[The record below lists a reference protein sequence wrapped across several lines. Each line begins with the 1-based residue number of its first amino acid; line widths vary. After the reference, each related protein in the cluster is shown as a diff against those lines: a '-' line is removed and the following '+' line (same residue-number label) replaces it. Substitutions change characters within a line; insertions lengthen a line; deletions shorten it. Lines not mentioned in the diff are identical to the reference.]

1 MLMDRG
7 VLVRWNDEKGFGFI
21 QPENNVAQDVFIH
34 ISVLKKMARKPIVGD
49 SILFQTEVQND
60 GKRKAVIA
68 SIEGVAVVAA
78 SATPRSHSHVQSRN
92 ENFNFNNKNK
102 AHYHNSRK
110 SSLNTIIPLLIIVA
124 IVIFGFKQYQEF
136 NEAPALDQ
144 APAFNE
150 VPVLTNEDTQPMPMY
165 ETKTRTQATATPS
178 FQCEAG
184 KTHCSHMSSCAEA
197 TFYIQH
203 CPNTQMD
210 GDGDGIPCERQW
222 CS

>member
-21 QPENNVAQDVFIH
+21 QPEKNAAQDVFIH

-78 SATPRSHSHVQSRN
+78 SSAPRTDSHSHVQSRN
-92 ENFNFNNKNK
+92 ENFNNKNK
-102 AHYHNSRK
+102 AHYHSPRK
-110 SSLNTIIPLLIIVA
+110 SSFNTIIPLLIIVA

-136 NEAPALDQ
+136 NEAPAID
-144 APAFNE
+144 E
-150 VPVLTNEDTQPMPMY
+150 VPVLTNEDIERMPMY
-165 ETKTRTQATATPS
+165 ETKSRTQATATPS

-210 GDGDGIPCERQW
+210 GDNDGIPCERQW

>member
-21 QPENNVAQDVFIH
+21 QPEKNAAQDVFIH

-60 GKRKAVIA
+60 GKKKAVIA

-78 SATPRSHSHVQSRN
+78 SATTRSHSHIQSRN
-92 ENFNFNNKNK
+92 ENSNNKNK
-102 AHYHNSRK
+102 AHYHSPRK
-110 SSLNTIIPLLIIVA
+110 SSFNTIIPLLIIVA

-136 NEAPALDQ
+136 NEAPAID
-144 APAFNE
+144 E
-150 VPVLTNEDTQPMPMY
+150 VPVLTNEDTQPMPIY
-165 ETKTRTQATATPS
+165 ESATPR

-197 TFYIQH
+197 TFYIQN

-210 GDGDGIPCERQW
+210 GNGDGIPCERQW

>member
-21 QPENNVAQDVFIH
+21 QPEKNAAQDVFIH

-78 SATPRSHSHVQSRN
+78 SATTRSHSHIQSRS
-92 ENFNFNNKNK
+92 ENFNNKNK
-102 AHYHNSRK
+102 AHYHSPRK
-110 SSLNTIIPLLIIVA
+110 SSFNTIIPLLIIVA

-136 NEAPALDQ
+136 NEAPAID
-144 APAFNE
+144 E

-165 ETKTRTQATATPS
+165 ETKARTQATATPS

-210 GDGDGIPCERQW
+210 GNGDGIPCERQW

>member
-21 QPENNVAQDVFIH
+21 QPEKNAAQDVFIH

-78 SATPRSHSHVQSRN
+78 SATTRSHSHIQSRN
-92 ENFNFNNKNK
+92 ENFNNKNK
-102 AHYHNSRK
+102 AHYHSPRK
-110 SSLNTIIPLLIIVA
+110 SSFNTIIPLLIIVA

-136 NEAPALDQ
+136 NEAPAID
-144 APAFNE
+144 E

-165 ETKTRTQATATPS
+165 ETKARTQATATPS

-197 TFYIQH
+197 TFYIQN

-210 GDGDGIPCERQW
+210 GDDDGIPCERQW

>member
-34 ISVLKKMARKPIVGD
+34 ISVLKNMARKPIVGD
-49 SILFQTEVQND
+49 SILYQTEVQND

-68 SIEGVAVVAA
+68 SIEGVAVIAA

-92 ENFNFNNKNK
+92 ETFNFNNKSK
-102 AHYHNSRK
+102 AHSHSPRK
-110 SSLNTIIPLLIIVA
+110 SSFNTIIPLLIIVA

-136 NEAPALDQ
+136 NEATAID
-144 APAFNE
+144 E

-165 ETKTRTQATATPS
+165 ETKSRTQATATPK

-184 KTHCSHMSSCAEA
+184 KTHCSHMSSCDEA
-197 TFYIQH
+197 TFYIQN

>member
-21 QPENNVAQDVFIH
+21 QPEKNAAQDVFIH

-49 SILFQTEVQND
+49 SILYQTEVQND

-78 SATPRSHSHVQSRN
+78 SATTRSHSHIQSRN
-92 ENFNFNNKNK
+92 ENFNNKNK
-102 AHYHNSRK
+102 AHYHSPRK
-110 SSLNTIIPLLIIVA
+110 SSFNTIIPLLIIVA

-136 NEAPALDQ
+136 NEAPAID
-144 APAFNE
+144 E
-150 VPVLTNEDTQPMPMY
+150 VPVLTNEDIQGMPMY
-165 ETKTRTQATATPS
+165 ETKVRTQTPATPR

-222 CS
+222 CR

>member
-21 QPENNVAQDVFIH
+21 QPEKNADQDVFIH

-78 SATPRSHSHVQSRN
+78 SSSPRTNSHTHVQSRN
-92 ENFNFNNKNK
+92 ENFNFNNKDK

-110 SSLNTIIPLLIIVA
+110 SSFNTIIPLLIIVA

-136 NEAPALDQ
+136 NEAPAID
-144 APAFNE
+144 E
-150 VPVLTNEDTQPMPMY
+150 VPVLTNEDIERMPIY
-165 ETKTRTQATATPS
+165 ESATPR

-197 TFYIQH
+197 TFYIQN

-210 GDGDGIPCERQW
+210 GNGDGIPCERQW

>member
-21 QPENNVAQDVFIH
+21 QPEKNAAQDVFIH

-78 SATPRSHSHVQSRN
+78 SATTRSHSHIQSRN
-92 ENFNFNNKNK
+92 ENFNFNNKDK
-102 AHYHNSRK
+102 AHHHNSRK
-110 SSLNTIIPLLIIVA
+110 SSFNTIIPLLIIVA

-136 NEAPALDQ
+136 NEAPAID
-144 APAFNE
+144 E
-150 VPVLTNEDTQPMPMY
+150 VPVLTNEDIQPMPMY
-165 ETKTRTQATATPS
+165 ETKARIQATATPR

>member
-21 QPENNVAQDVFIH
+21 QPEKNAAQDVFIH

-68 SIEGVAVVAA
+68 SIEGVAVISA
-78 SATPRSHSHVQSRN
+78 SATPRSHSHVQARN
-92 ENFNFNNKNK
+92 ENFNFNNKSK
-102 AHYHNSRK
+102 AHSHNPRK
-110 SSLNTIIPLLIIVA
+110 SSFNTIIPLLIIVA

-136 NEAPALDQ
+136 NEAPAID
-144 APAFNE
+144 E
-150 VPVLTNEDTQPMPMY
+150 VPVLTNEDIQPMPMY
-165 ETKTRTQATATPS
+165 ETKVRTQATATPS

-184 KTHCSHMSSCAEA
+184 KTHCSHMSSCDEA
-197 TFYIQH
+197 TFYIQN

>member
-21 QPENNVAQDVFIH
+21 QPEKSAAQDVFIH

-78 SATPRSHSHVQSRN
+78 SATTRSHSHIQSRN
-92 ENFNFNNKNK
+92 ENFNNKNK
-102 AHYHNSRK
+102 AHYHSPRK
-110 SSLNTIIPLLIIVA
+110 SSFNTIIPLLIIVA

-136 NEAPALDQ
+136 NEAPAID
-144 APAFNE
+144 E

-165 ETKTRTQATATPS
+165 ETKARTQATATPS

-210 GDGDGIPCERQW
+210 GDDDGIPCERQW

>member
-1 MLMDRG
+1 MDRG

-21 QPENNVAQDVFIH
+21 QPEKNAAQDVFIH

-49 SILFQTEVQND
+49 SILYQTEVQND

-68 SIEGVAVVAA
+68 SIEGVAVIAA
-78 SATPRSHSHVQSRN
+78 RATPRSHSHVQSRN

-102 AHYHNSRK
+102 AHYHSPRK
-110 SSLNTIIPLLIIVA
+110 SSFNTIIPLLIIVA

-136 NEAPALDQ
+136 NEAPAID
-144 APAFNE
+144 E
-150 VPVLTNEDTQPMPMY
+150 VPVLTNEDIERMPMY
-165 ETKTRTQATATPS
+165 ETKSRTQATATPS

-210 GDGDGIPCERQW
+210 GDNDGIPCERQW

>member
-21 QPENNVAQDVFIH
+21 QPEKNAAQDVFIH

-49 SILFQTEVQND
+49 SILYQTEVQND

-78 SATPRSHSHVQSRN
+78 SATPRSHSHIQSRN
-92 ENFNFNNKNK
+92 ENFNNKNK
-102 AHYHNSRK
+102 AHYHSPRK
-110 SSLNTIIPLLIIVA
+110 SSFNTIIPLLIIVA

-136 NEAPALDQ
+136 NEAPAID
-144 APAFNE
+144 E
-150 VPVLTNEDTQPMPMY
+150 VPVLTNEDIQPMPMY
-165 ETKTRTQATATPS
+165 ETKARTQATATPR

-197 TFYIQH
+197 TFYIQN

-210 GDGDGIPCERQW
+210 GNGDGIPCERQW

>member
-21 QPENNVAQDVFIH
+21 QPEKNAAQDVFIH

-49 SILFQTEVQND
+49 SILYQTEVQND

-68 SIEGVAVVAA
+68 SIEGVAVIAA

-102 AHYHNSRK
+102 AHYHSPRK
-110 SSLNTIIPLLIIVA
+110 SSFNTIIPLLIIVA

-136 NEAPALDQ
+136 NEAPAID
-144 APAFNE
+144 E
-150 VPVLTNEDTQPMPMY
+150 VPVLTNEDIERMPMY
-165 ETKTRTQATATPS
+165 ETKSRTQATATPS

-210 GDGDGIPCERQW
+210 GDNDGIPCERQW

>member
-21 QPENNVAQDVFIH
+21 QPEKNAAQDVFIH

-49 SILFQTEVQND
+49 SILYQTEVQND

-78 SATPRSHSHVQSRN
+78 SATTRSHSHIQSRN
-92 ENFNFNNKNK
+92 ENFNNKNK
-102 AHYHNSRK
+102 AHYHSPRK
-110 SSLNTIIPLLIIVA
+110 SSFNTIIPLLIIVA

-136 NEAPALDQ
+136 NEAPAID
-144 APAFNE
+144 E

-165 ETKTRTQATATPS
+165 ETKARTQATATPS

-197 TFYIQH
+197 TFYIQN

-210 GDGDGIPCERQW
+210 GDDDGIPCERQW

>member
-21 QPENNVAQDVFIH
+21 HPEKNAAQDVFIH

-49 SILFQTEVQND
+49 SILYQTEVQND

-78 SATPRSHSHVQSRN
+78 SATTRSHSHIQSRN
-92 ENFNFNNKNK
+92 ENFNFNNKDK
-102 AHYHNSRK
+102 PHHHNSRK
-110 SSLNTIIPLLIIVA
+110 SSFNTIIPLLIILA

-136 NEAPALDQ
+136 NEAPAIDK
-144 APAFNE
+144 
-150 VPVLTNEDTQPMPMY
+150 VPVLTNEDIERMPIY
-165 ETKTRTQATATPS
+165 ETATPR

>member
-21 QPENNVAQDVFIH
+21 QPEKNAAQDVFIH

-49 SILFQTEVQND
+49 SILYQTEVQND

-78 SATPRSHSHVQSRN
+78 SATPRSYSHIQSRN
-92 ENFNFNNKNK
+92 ENFNNKNK
-102 AHYHNSRK
+102 AHYHSPRK
-110 SSLNTIIPLLIIVA
+110 SSFNTIIPLLIIVA

-136 NEAPALDQ
+136 NEAPAID
-144 APAFNE
+144 E
-150 VPVLTNEDTQPMPMY
+150 VPVLTNEDIQPMPMY
-165 ETKTRTQATATPS
+165 ETKARTQATATPR

-197 TFYIQH
+197 TFYIQN

-210 GDGDGIPCERQW
+210 GNGDGIPCERQW

>member
-21 QPENNVAQDVFIH
+21 QPEKNAAQDVFIH

-49 SILFQTEVQND
+49 SILYQTEVQND

-92 ENFNFNNKNK
+92 ETFNFNNKDK
-102 AHYHNSRK
+102 AHHHNSRK
-110 SSLNTIIPLLIIVA
+110 SSFNTIIPLLIIVA

-136 NEAPALDQ
+136 NEAPAIDE
-144 APAFNE
+144 A
-150 VPVLTNEDTQPMPMY
+150 PVLTNEDTQPMPIY
-165 ETKTRTQATATPS
+165 ESATPR

-197 TFYIQH
+197 TFYIQN

-210 GDGDGIPCERQW
+210 GNGDGIPCERQW

>member
-21 QPENNVAQDVFIH
+21 QPEKNAAQDVFIH

-92 ENFNFNNKNK
+92 ENFNFNNKDK
-102 AHYHNSRK
+102 AHSHNSRK
-110 SSLNTIIPLLIIVA
+110 SSFNTIIPLLIIVA

-136 NEAPALDQ
+136 NEDLAID
-144 APAFNE
+144 E
-150 VPVLTNEDTQPMPMY
+150 VPVLTNEDIQRMPMY
-165 ETKTRTQATATPS
+165 ESKVRTQTPATPR

-197 TFYIQH
+197 TFYIQN

-210 GDGDGIPCERQW
+210 GNGDGIPCERQW

>member
-21 QPENNVAQDVFIH
+21 QPEKNAAQDVFIH

-78 SATPRSHSHVQSRN
+78 SATTRSHSHIQSRN
-92 ENFNFNNKNK
+92 ENFNFNNKDK
-102 AHYHNSRK
+102 AHRHNSRK
-110 SSLNTIIPLLIIVA
+110 SSFNTIIPLLIIVA

-136 NEAPALDQ
+136 NEDPAIDE
-144 APAFNE
+144 A
-150 VPVLTNEDTQPMPMY
+150 PVLTNDDIQPMPMY
-165 ETKTRTQATATPS
+165 ETKARTQATATPS

-197 TFYIQH
+197 TFYIQN

-210 GDGDGIPCERQW
+210 GNGDGIPCERQW

>member
-21 QPENNVAQDVFIH
+21 QPEKNAAQDVFIH

-78 SATPRSHSHVQSRN
+78 SSAPRTDSHSHVQSRN
-92 ENFNFNNKNK
+92 ENFNFNNKDK
-102 AHYHNSRK
+102 AHDHSPRK
-110 SSLNTIIPLLIIVA
+110 SSFNTIIPLLIIVA

-136 NEAPALDQ
+136 NEAPAID
-144 APAFNE
+144 E
-150 VPVLTNEDTQPMPMY
+150 VPVLTNEDIQPIPMY
-165 ETKTRTQATATPS
+165 ETKVRTQATPR

-184 KTHCSHMSSCAEA
+184 KIHCSHMSSCAEA

-210 GDGDGIPCERQW
+210 GDDDGIPCERQW

>member
-1 MLMDRG
+1 MHMDRG

-21 QPENNVAQDVFIH
+21 QPEKNAAQDVFIH

-49 SILFQTEVQND
+49 SILYQTEVQND

-92 ENFNFNNKNK
+92 ENFNNKDK
-102 AHYHNSRK
+102 AHHHNSRK
-110 SSLNTIIPLLIIVA
+110 SSFNTIIPLLIIVA

-136 NEAPALDQ
+136 NEAPAID
-144 APAFNE
+144 E
-150 VPVLTNEDTQPMPMY
+150 VPVLTNEDIQPMPMY
-165 ETKTRTQATATPS
+165 ETKARTQATATPR

-210 GDGDGIPCERQW
+210 GDDDGIPCERQW

>member
-21 QPENNVAQDVFIH
+21 QPEKNAAQDVFIH

-78 SATPRSHSHVQSRN
+78 SATTRSQSHIQSRN
-92 ENFNFNNKNK
+92 ENFNNKNK
-102 AHYHNSRK
+102 AHYHSPRK
-110 SSLNTIIPLLIIVA
+110 SSFNTIIPLLIIVA

-136 NEAPALDQ
+136 NEAPAID
-144 APAFNE
+144 E

-165 ETKTRTQATATPS
+165 ETKARTQATATPS

-197 TFYIQH
+197 TFYIQN

-210 GDGDGIPCERQW
+210 GDDDGIPCERQW

>member
-21 QPENNVAQDVFIH
+21 QPEKNAAQDVFIH

-49 SILFQTEVQND
+49 SILYQTEVQND

-92 ENFNFNNKNK
+92 ENFNFNNKDK

-110 SSLNTIIPLLIIVA
+110 SSFNTIIPLLIIVA

-136 NEAPALDQ
+136 NEAPAID
-144 APAFNE
+144 E
-150 VPVLTNEDTQPMPMY
+150 VPVLTNEDIERMPIY
-165 ETKTRTQATATPS
+165 ETKARTQATATPS

-197 TFYIQH
+197 TFYIQN

-210 GDGDGIPCERQW
+210 GNGDGIPCERQW

>member
-21 QPENNVAQDVFIH
+21 QSEKNAAQDVFIH

-49 SILFQTEVQND
+49 SILYQTEVQND

-92 ENFNFNNKNK
+92 ENFNFDNKNK
-102 AHYHNSRK
+102 AHQHNSRK
-110 SSLNTIIPLLIIVA
+110 SSFNTIIPLLIIVA

-136 NEAPALDQ
+136 NEAPAID
-144 APAFNE
+144 E
-150 VPVLTNEDTQPMPMY
+150 VPVLTNEDIERMPIY
-165 ETKTRTQATATPS
+165 ETATPR

-210 GDGDGIPCERQW
+210 GDDDGIPCERQW

>member
-21 QPENNVAQDVFIH
+21 QPEKNAAQDVFIH

-78 SATPRSHSHVQSRN
+78 SATTRSHSHIQSRN
-92 ENFNFNNKNK
+92 ENFNFDNKNK
-102 AHYHNSRK
+102 AHQHNSRK
-110 SSLNTIIPLLIIVA
+110 SSFNTIIPLLIIVA

-136 NEAPALDQ
+136 NEAPAID
-144 APAFNE
+144 E

-165 ETKTRTQATATPS
+165 ETKARTQATATPS

-210 GDGDGIPCERQW
+210 GNGDGIPCERQW

>member
-21 QPENNVAQDVFIH
+21 QPEKNAAQDVFIH

-78 SATPRSHSHVQSRN
+78 SATTRSHSHIQSRS
-92 ENFNFNNKNK
+92 ENFNNKNK
-102 AHYHNSRK
+102 AHYHSPRK
-110 SSLNTIIPLLIIVA
+110 SSFNTIIPLLIIVA

-136 NEAPALDQ
+136 NEAPAID
-144 APAFNE
+144 E

-165 ETKTRTQATATPS
+165 ETKARTQATATPR

-197 TFYIQH
+197 TFYIQN

-210 GDGDGIPCERQW
+210 GDDDGIPCERQW

>member
-21 QPENNVAQDVFIH
+21 QPEKNAAQDVFIH

-68 SIEGVAVVAA
+68 SIEGVAVISA
-78 SATPRSHSHVQSRN
+78 SATPRSHSHVQARN
-92 ENFNFNNKNK
+92 ETFNFNNKSK
-102 AHYHNSRK
+102 AHSHSPRK
-110 SSLNTIIPLLIIVA
+110 SSFNTIIPLLIIVA

-136 NEAPALDQ
+136 NEATAID
-144 APAFNE
+144 E
-150 VPVLTNEDTQPMPMY
+150 VPVLTNEDIERMPMY
-165 ETKTRTQATATPS
+165 ETKARTQATATPK

-210 GDGDGIPCERQW
+210 GNGDGIPCERQW

>member
-21 QPENNVAQDVFIH
+21 QPEKNAAQDVFIH

-49 SILFQTEVQND
+49 SILYQTEVQND

-92 ENFNFNNKNK
+92 ETFNFNNKDK
-102 AHYHNSRK
+102 AHHHNSRK
-110 SSLNTIIPLLIIVA
+110 SSFNTIIPLLIIVA

-136 NEAPALDQ
+136 NEAPAID
-144 APAFNE
+144 E
-150 VPVLTNEDTQPMPMY
+150 VPVLTNEDIKRMPIY
-165 ETKTRTQATATPS
+165 ETKARTQATATPS

-210 GDGDGIPCERQW
+210 GDNDGIPCERQW

>member
-21 QPENNVAQDVFIH
+21 QPEKNAAQDVFIH

-49 SILFQTEVQND
+49 SILYQTEVQND

-78 SATPRSHSHVQSRN
+78 SATPRSHSHIQSRN
-92 ENFNFNNKNK
+92 ENFNNKNK
-102 AHYHNSRK
+102 AHYHSPRK
-110 SSLNTIIPLLIIVA
+110 SSFNTIIPLLIIVA

-136 NEAPALDQ
+136 NEAPAID
-144 APAFNE
+144 E
-150 VPVLTNEDTQPMPMY
+150 VPVLTNEDIQPMPMY
-165 ETKTRTQATATPS
+165 ETKARTQATATPR

-210 GDGDGIPCERQW
+210 GDDDGIPCERQW

>member
-21 QPENNVAQDVFIH
+21 QPEKNAAQDVFIH

-78 SATPRSHSHVQSRN
+78 SATTRSHSHIQSRN
-92 ENFNFNNKNK
+92 ENFNNKNK
-102 AHYHNSRK
+102 AHYHSPRK
-110 SSLNTIIPLLIIVA
+110 SSFNTIIPLLIIVA

-136 NEAPALDQ
+136 NEAPAID
-144 APAFNE
+144 E
-150 VPVLTNEDTQPMPMY
+150 VPVLTNEDTQPMPIY
-165 ETKTRTQATATPS
+165 ESATPR

-197 TFYIQH
+197 TFYIQN

-210 GDGDGIPCERQW
+210 GDDDGIPCERQW

>member
-21 QPENNVAQDVFIH
+21 QPEKNAAQDVFIH

-78 SATPRSHSHVQSRN
+78 SATTRSHSHIQSRN
-92 ENFNFNNKNK
+92 ENFNNKNK
-102 AHYHNSRK
+102 AHYHSPRK
-110 SSLNTIIPLLIIVA
+110 SSFNTIIPLLIIVA

-136 NEAPALDQ
+136 NEAPAID
-144 APAFNE
+144 E
-150 VPVLTNEDTQPMPMY
+150 VPVLTNEDIERMPIY
-165 ETKTRTQATATPS
+165 ETATPR

-210 GDGDGIPCERQW
+210 GNGDGIPCERQW

>member
-21 QPENNVAQDVFIH
+21 QPEKNAAQDVFIH

-78 SATPRSHSHVQSRN
+78 SATTRSHSHIQSRN
-92 ENFNFNNKNK
+92 ENFNNKNK
-102 AHYHNSRK
+102 AHYHSPRK
-110 SSLNTIIPLLIIVA
+110 SSFNTIIPLLIIVA

-136 NEAPALDQ
+136 NEAPAID
-144 APAFNE
+144 E
-150 VPVLTNEDTQPMPMY
+150 VPVLTNEDTQPMPIY
-165 ETKTRTQATATPS
+165 ESATPR

-197 TFYIQH
+197 TFYIQN

-210 GDGDGIPCERQW
+210 GNGDGIPCERQW

>member
-1 MLMDRG
+1 M
-7 VLVRWNDEKGFGFI
+7 
-21 QPENNVAQDVFIH
+21 
-34 ISVLKKMARKPIVGD
+34 GD

-78 SATPRSHSHVQSRN
+78 SSAPRTDSHSHVQSRN
-92 ENFNFNNKNK
+92 ENFNNKNK
-102 AHYHNSRK
+102 AHYHSPRK
-110 SSLNTIIPLLIIVA
+110 SSFNTIIPLLIIVA

-136 NEAPALDQ
+136 NEAPAID
-144 APAFNE
+144 E
-150 VPVLTNEDTQPMPMY
+150 VPALTNEDIERMPMY
-165 ETKTRTQATATPS
+165 ETKSRTQATATPS

>member
-21 QPENNVAQDVFIH
+21 QPEKNAAQDVFIH

-92 ENFNFNNKNK
+92 ENFNFNNKDK
-102 AHYHNSRK
+102 AHHHNSRK
-110 SSLNTIIPLLIIVA
+110 SSFNTIIPLLIIVA

-136 NEAPALDQ
+136 NEAPAID
-144 APAFNE
+144 E
-150 VPVLTNEDTQPMPMY
+150 VPVLTNEDIERMPIY
-165 ETKTRTQATATPS
+165 ESATPS
-178 FQCEAG
+178 FQCEVG

-197 TFYIQH
+197 TFYIQN

-210 GDGDGIPCERQW
+210 GDDDGIPCERQW

>member
-21 QPENNVAQDVFIH
+21 QPEKNAAQDVFIH

-68 SIEGVAVVAA
+68 SIEGVAVIAA
-78 SATPRSHSHVQSRN
+78 SATPRTHSHVQSRN
-92 ENFNFNNKNK
+92 QTFNFNNKGK
-102 AHYHNSRK
+102 AHSLSPRK
-110 SSLNTIIPLLIIVA
+110 SSFNTIIPLLIIVA

-136 NEAPALDQ
+136 NEAPAID
-144 APAFNE
+144 E

-165 ETKTRTQATATPS
+165 ETKARTQATATPK

-210 GDGDGIPCERQW
+210 GNGDGVVAH
-222 CS
+222 

>member
-49 SILFQTEVQND
+49 SILYQTEVQND

-68 SIEGVAVVAA
+68 SIEGVAVIAA

-92 ENFNFNNKNK
+92 ENFNNKNK

-110 SSLNTIIPLLIIVA
+110 SSFNTIIPLLIIVA

-136 NEAPALDQ
+136 NEATAID
-144 APAFNE
+144 E
-150 VPVLTNEDTQPMPMY
+150 VPALTNEDTQPMPMY
-165 ETKTRTQATATPS
+165 ETKARTQATATPS

-210 GDGDGIPCERQW
+210 GNGDGIPCERQW